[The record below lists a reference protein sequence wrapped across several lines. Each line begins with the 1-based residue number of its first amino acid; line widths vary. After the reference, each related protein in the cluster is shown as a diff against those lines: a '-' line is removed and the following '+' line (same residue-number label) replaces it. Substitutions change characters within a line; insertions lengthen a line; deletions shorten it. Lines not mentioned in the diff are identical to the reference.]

1 MESVYDDKDL
11 TADVAGNGIV
21 LPEKAKGIAPEPKP
35 TKGPSRKGLFIAS
48 SAVALVL
55 GGIVFGISTTPTA
68 PKSSAAGGGGG
79 AGDEGAEQTAVAG
92 APDVRSS
99 AAAGPAPGA
108 GGQPPDATGVTKNPA
123 PGAVQPPPGPTAAPP
138 SPREQ
143 YLEWREKH
151 YYDRLRARLTAED
164 QAYTAKLL
172 DDAAGPAAA
181 GLQKVAVAAGA
192 MSRAA
197 PPAATAAPA
206 APVAEAR
213 ERSLDADRAALREMV
228 RSELARANPAS
239 AAPAATAA
247 ASDDGYLQNTVR
259 DKRPGYEIAAGTIIP
274 AVLLSA
280 INSDLPGSILAQV
293 RQPVYDTFDYRKL
306 LIPAGTRIVG
316 RYSSDINYGQER
328 VMVAW
333 DEMIFPNG
341 RRISIAGMPGTDA
354 QGASGLHDKVDTHFW
369 RTWSSALLV
378 SLIGAAAQQAQPQN
392 QGTFNTPTASQQATA
407 AAANSLNE
415 TASQVL
421 RKNLNVAPT
430 LEIRPG
436 YLFNIMV
443 NKSVSLPEY
452 KE

>member
-35 TKGPSRKGLFIAS
+35 TKGLSRKGLFIAS
-48 SAVALVL
+48 SAVALLV

-68 PKSSAAGGGGG
+68 PKSSGVGAGGD
-79 AGDEGAEQTAVAG
+79 DEGAGQVATVG
-92 APDVRSS
+92 NAPDVRAS
-99 AAAGPAPGA
+99 AAASASAVPNSAS
-108 GGQPPDATGVTKNPA
+108 V
-123 PGAVQPPPGPTAAPP
+123 AVQPPPGPATAAPP

-172 DDAAGPAAA
+172 DDAASPSAGLR
-181 GLQKVAVAAGA
+181 GLQKVAAATGA
-192 MSRAA
+192 MGR
-197 PPAATAAPA
+197 PTAAAAAA

-228 RSELARANPAS
+228 RHEVAKV
-239 AAPAATAA
+239 APAAAQTPATTT
-247 ASDDGYLQNTVR
+247 DDGYLQNTVR

-280 INSDLPGSILAQV
+280 INSDLPGSIIAQV

-341 RRISIAGMPGTDA
+341 RRINIAGMPGTDA
-354 QGASGLHDKVDTHFW
+354 QGASGMRDKVDTHFW
-369 RTWSSALLV
+369 RTWGNALLV

>member
-48 SAVALVL
+48 SAVALL
-55 GGIVFGISTTPTA
+55 IGGIVFGISTTPTA
-68 PKSSAAGGGGG
+68 PKSSAAGAGG
-79 AGDEGAEQTAVAG
+79 ADDEGAGQVATVG
-92 APDVRSS
+92 NAPDVRAS
-99 AAAGPAPGA
+99 ATASTVPTPGGQPSAAPGA
-108 GGQPPDATGVTKNPA
+108 TKNSAPA
-123 PGAVQPPPGPTAAPP
+123 AVQPSPSPATAAPP

-172 DDAAGPAAA
+172 DDAAGPVAG
-181 GLQKVAVAAGA
+181 GLQKVAAAAGA
-192 MSRAA
+192 MSRVAM
-197 PPAATAAPA
+197 PAAA
-206 APVAEAR
+206 APVVEAR

-239 AAPAATAA
+239 ASPVATAA

-259 DKRPGYEIAAGTIIP
+259 DKRPGHEIAAGTIIP

-280 INSDLPGSILAQV
+280 INSDLPGSIIAQV

-316 RYSSDINYGQER
+316 RYSSEINYGQER

-341 RRISIAGMPGTDA
+341 RRINIAGMPGADA
-354 QGASGLHDKVDTHFW
+354 QGASGMRDKVDTHFW
-369 RTWSSALLV
+369 RTWGNALLV

-392 QGTFNTPTASQQATA
+392 QGTFNAPTASQQATA

>member
-21 LPEKAKGIAPEPKP
+21 LPEKAKGIAPAPKP

-79 AGDEGAEQTAVAG
+79 AGDEGAEQTAVAA

-99 AAAGPAPGA
+99 AAASAVSVPGSRSSAAPGA
-108 GGQPPDATGVTKNPA
+108 DGSPTPSAAQPPSGPA
-123 PGAVQPPPGPTAAPP
+123 TAAPP
-138 SPREQ
+138 LPREQ

-228 RSELARANPAS
+228 RHEVAKV
-239 AAPAATAA
+239 APAAAQPPAITT
-247 ASDDGYLQNTVR
+247 DDGYLQNTVR
-259 DKRPGYEIAAGTIIP
+259 DKRPGHEIAAGTIIP

-280 INSDLPGSILAQV
+280 INSDLPGSIIAQV

-341 RRISIAGMPGTDA
+341 RRINIAGMPGTDA
-354 QGASGLHDKVDTHFW
+354 QGASGMRDKVDTHFW
-369 RTWSSALLV
+369 RTWGNALLV

>member
-68 PKSSAAGGGGG
+68 PKSSATGAGGG
-79 AGDEGAEQTAVAG
+79 AGDEGVEQTAVAA

-99 AAAGPAPGA
+99 AAASAVSVPGSRSSAVPGADGSPTPSAAQPPSGPA
-108 GGQPPDATGVTKNPA
+108 
-123 PGAVQPPPGPTAAPP
+123 TAAPP

-143 YLEWREKH
+143 YMEWREKH
-151 YYDRLRARLTAED
+151 YYDRLRARLTAEE

-172 DDAAGPAAA
+172 DDAASSAGLQ
-181 GLQKVAVAAGA
+181 GLQKVAAAAGA
-192 MSRAA
+192 MSRVAM
-197 PPAATAAPA
+197 PAAA
-206 APVAEAR
+206 APVVEAR

-239 AAPAATAA
+239 ASPAATAA

-259 DKRPGYEIAAGTIIP
+259 DKRPGHEIAAGTIIP

-280 INSDLPGSILAQV
+280 INSDLPGSIIAQV

-354 QGASGLHDKVDTHFW
+354 QGASGLKDKVDTHFW

-436 YLFNIMV
+436 YPFNIMV

>member
-1 MESVYDDKDL
+1 L
-11 TADVAGNGIV
+11 
-21 LPEKAKGIAPEPKP
+21 
-35 TKGPSRKGLFIAS
+35 
-48 SAVALVL
+48 
-55 GGIVFGISTTPTA
+55 
-68 PKSSAAGGGGG
+68 
-79 AGDEGAEQTAVAG
+79 
-92 APDVRSS
+92 
-99 AAAGPAPGA
+99 
-108 GGQPPDATGVTKNPA
+108 
-123 PGAVQPPPGPTAAPP
+123 
-138 SPREQ
+138 PREQ

-228 RSELARANPAS
+228 RHEVAKV
-239 AAPAATAA
+239 APAAAQPPAITT
-247 ASDDGYLQNTVR
+247 DDGYLQNTVR
-259 DKRPGYEIAAGTIIP
+259 DKRPGHEIAAGTIIP

-280 INSDLPGSILAQV
+280 INSDLPGSIIAQV

-341 RRISIAGMPGTDA
+341 RRINIAGMPGTDA
-354 QGASGLHDKVDTHFW
+354 QGASGMRDKVDTHFW
-369 RTWSSALLV
+369 RTWGNALLV